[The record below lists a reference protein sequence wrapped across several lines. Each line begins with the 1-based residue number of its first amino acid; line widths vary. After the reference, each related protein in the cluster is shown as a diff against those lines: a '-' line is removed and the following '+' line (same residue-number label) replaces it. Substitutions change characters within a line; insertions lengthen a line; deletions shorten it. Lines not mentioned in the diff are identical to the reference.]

1 MTDDCIFCK
10 IVKGNIPAKIV
21 FKDDKVVAFEEI
33 NPQAPVH
40 ILIVSTKHIPTLLDL
55 TEEDEKLVGY
65 MHTVINQIAAEKSLN
80 ESGFRLVANCKEDA
94 GQEVFHIH
102 IHMLGGRKF
111 GWPPG

>member
-1 MTDDCIFCK
+1 MADDCIFCK
-10 IVKGNIPAKIV
+10 IIKGDIPAKIV

-40 ILIVSTKHIPTLLDL
+40 ILVVPTKHIPTLLDIKA
-55 TEEDEKLVGY
+55 EDEKLMGY
-65 MHTVINQIAAEKSLN
+65 MYTVINHIAKEKFID
-80 ESGFRLVANCKEDA
+80 ESGFRLVTNCKRDA